1 MSNMSYCRF
10 HNTKIDIQE
19 CIEALTNR
27 DISSDEEKRAA
38 KNMIVEFLNFCV
50 DEQIIE
56 EYDEDEIN
64 STINECEEEKE
75 EI

>member
-10 HNTKIDIQE
+10 HNTRIDIQE

-50 DEQIIE
+50 GEQIIE
-56 EYDEDEIN
+56 EYNEDKIGAI
-64 STINECEEEKE
+64 INECEEERE

>member
-10 HNTKIDIQE
+10 HNTRIDMQE
-19 CIEALTNR
+19 CIEDLTNR

-38 KNMIVEFLNFCV
+38 KNMIVEFLDFCV
-50 DEQIIE
+50 GEQIIE
-56 EYDEDEIN
+56 EYDEDEVN
-64 STINECEEEKE
+64 STINACKEKRD